1 MAIAQN
7 PYQSIRL
14 SYLIRS
20 LLQPPLSAVDSSVA
34 LIDVLLHITK
44 VVVFEAPFCFL
55 LGVGSLVLG
64 FQAFVV
70 QLWTWAEILF
80 GVGE

>member
-1 MAIAQN
+1 MIVGQN

-20 LLQPPLSAVDSSVA
+20 LLQPPLSAIDSSIA
-34 LIDVLLHITK
+34 LINVLLHVAK
-44 VVVFEAPFCFL
+44 VVVFEAPFRFL
-55 LGVGSLVLG
+55 LSVGGLVLG
-64 FQAFVV
+64 LQAFVV
-70 QLWTWAEILF
+70 QLGTWTEILF